1 MQVELDTLESKLAQ
15 MLERYQTMREETLK
29 LRQQV
34 VTLESNNKQLADR
47 LEEARTRMENLLN
60 KIPD

>member
-34 VTLESNNKQLADR
+34 VILESNNKQLADR
-47 LEEARTRMENLLN
+47 LEEARTRMEHLLN